1 VGLDL
6 FVPWMSFNEDKMLK
20 NLKKMRKKKL
30 PKKMLFSKN
39 RTNYLLQNNENVQA
53 GGLGQVTEL

>member
-1 VGLDL
+1 
-6 FVPWMSFNEDKMLK
+6 MSFNEDKMLK